1 MVLVSVSWSLSLPS
15 DRDRTLTPSLF
26 LLTDADE
33 HCLTFAA
40 FEIWNRSLLD
50 SCVEI
55 ENKGCSFPVQG
66 SRSGIGLID
75 VFYTAWLSAAPSGSG
90 EPRNRGPAGARGAAE

>member
-1 MVLVSVSWSLSLPS
+1 M
-15 DRDRTLTPSLF
+15 
-26 LLTDADE
+26 DADE

-55 ENKGCSFPVQG
+55 ENKGCCFPVQE

-75 VFYTAWLSAAPSGSG
+75 VIYTAWLSAAPSGSG
-90 EPRNRGPAGARGAAE
+90 SLGIVGPLVQGVLLNNAYDVLVVL